1 MTAAVPLLQ
10 WGSAPGAKARHLWAI
25 GLAISVAAVCVAWA
39 TARWAPLALA
49 VVGLAVFAATSLSAA
64 WIYDGWRRN
73 TRPRWHGLVSAIC
86 NGRRKYAAYS
96 IHLGFVCVAVGVAA
110 SSLGTQRKEVTL
122 DEGAVIDWAGRRIRY
137 VRLEQHD
144 FPDKLV
150 ATAVLEIQRGK
161 AAPIELR
168 PARHL
173 HLLQNEWTT
182 EVAIHSTWR
191 GDFYTILNA
200 GLGEGRVALTLVD
213 NPMIR
218 WIWAGGALTTFSAI
232 VAIWP
237 ARSRDQTATD
247 IAHESPTET
256 SANEAQQARASAA

>member
-1 MTAAVPLLQ
+1 
-10 WGSAPGAKARHLWAI
+10 
-25 GLAISVAAVCVAWA
+25 
-39 TARWAPLALA
+39 LALA

-73 TRPRWHGLVSAIC
+73 TRPRWHGFVGAIRH
-86 NGRRKYAAYS
+86 GRRKYAAYS
-96 IHLGFVCVAVGVAA
+96 IHIGFVCVAVGVAA

-122 DEGAVIDWAGRRIRY
+122 DEGAVIDWAGRQIRY

-150 ATAVLEIQRGK
+150 AAAVLEIQRGE
-161 AAPIELR
+161 AAPNELR

-237 ARSRDQTATD
+237 GRLRDQTAAG
-247 IAHESPTET
+247 IVHESAVET
-256 SANEAQQARASAA
+256 SAKDAQQKRASAA